1 MPPKNKK
8 KGKAAAKLQP
18 ELREAEETDGNAMCA
33 PQLIRVHEALKVI
46 REHVLFE
53 GVDDAKPLTVAQG
66 GRQAAWDAKLA
77 EKALKGT
84 GDKYKCGGNLFW
96 QDWLWLANHRIPFND
111 GQIRA
116 IQEYALKPLEPPKF
130 FPYEV
135 VVAVEAGTTDR
146 PEGGWPRLS
155 PAEPLFALLFSIQEA
170 IEKKADDGVLKAWKR
185 VLLTG
190 SLEVEVVPVG
200 EERYWRASNIRE
212 QAAEHGLSVQLSLR
226 QRIYDVAGYKLS
238 KEAAGGT
245 WSARKVAQA
254 YAEKLKLAQNVEK
267 ISEAWVDTAITVHA
281 RLLSLRTCS
290 DLLDWMDRAY
300 LTNSPFKYIN
310 TFQAIVDRGQTAAGI
325 TLGVVGLVDGWRM
338 GALGASAF
346 AVAKLK
352 DYRTSYIEVIK
363 MKEAMALV
371 LACPPKDVAMEEHG
385 HQQQA
390 ERPLPGELQASCL
403 QHGP

>member
-1 MPPKNKK
+1 M
-8 KGKAAAKLQP
+8 
-18 ELREAEETDGNAMCA
+18 
-33 PQLIRVHEALKVI
+33 
-46 REHVLFE
+46 
-53 GVDDAKPLTVAQG
+53 
-66 GRQAAWDAKLA
+66 
-77 EKALKGT
+77 
-84 GDKYKCGGNLFW
+84 
-96 QDWLWLANHRIPFND
+96 
-111 GQIRA
+111 
-116 IQEYALKPLEPPKF
+116 
-130 FPYEV
+130 
-135 VVAVEAGTTDR
+135 
-146 PEGGWPRLS
+146 
-155 PAEPLFALLFSIQEA
+155 
-170 IEKKADDGVLKAWKR
+170 
-185 VLLTG
+185 
-190 SLEVEVVPVG
+190 
-200 EERYWRASNIRE
+200 
-212 QAAEHGLSVQLSLR
+212 
-226 QRIYDVAGYKLS
+226 
-238 KEAAGGT
+238 
-245 WSARKVAQA
+245 AQA